1 MNIECLRYYIIRAM
15 ENLSD
20 LCLVKLGLAGIFI
33 TLQFHFLLFI
43 LFCILVLIDLCTK
56 WLSLAR
62 EVIEIEEPTIIDEIK
77 AIPLA
82 HRKGVISSNVVKTR
96 FIGKILVYLVVVIV
110 AGLADI
116 MLIKLGKVD
125 FFVTLAISYLSAGEL
140 LSVIENLDKAGV
152 DGLKELIGLISKAKV
167 R

>member
-1 MNIECLRYYIIRAM
+1 
-15 ENLSD
+15 
-20 LCLVKLGLAGIFI
+20 
-33 TLQFHFLLFI
+33 
-43 LFCILVLIDLCTK
+43 
-56 WLSLAR
+56 
-62 EVIEIEEPTIIDEIK
+62 
-77 AIPLA
+77 
-82 HRKGVISSNVVKTR
+82 
-96 FIGKILVYLVVVIV
+96 
-110 AGLADI
+110 